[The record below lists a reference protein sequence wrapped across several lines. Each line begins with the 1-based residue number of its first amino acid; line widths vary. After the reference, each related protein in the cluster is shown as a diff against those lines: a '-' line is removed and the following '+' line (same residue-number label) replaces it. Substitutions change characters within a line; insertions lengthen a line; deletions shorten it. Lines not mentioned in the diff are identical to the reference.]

1 MVSEAKGAEVMQS
14 IKLTVQEKF
23 QLVKD
28 ELAKLKEEN
37 EALKLEVK
45 GLRLSLQNALRN
57 HK

>member
-1 MVSEAKGAEVMQS
+1 MQAT
-14 IKLTVQEKF
+14 KLTAQEKV
-23 QLVKD
+23 QLIKD